1 MFFVGTNKT
10 ISRRQKQRLSDKKE
24 INFKRKNGVGF
35 IVQKN
40 IKEMVL

>member
-1 MFFVGTNKT
+1 MVQT
-10 ISRRQKQRLSDKKE
+10 RQYHEAPKQRLSDTKE
-24 INFKRKNGVGF
+24 INFKRENGVGF